1 MRLDV
6 VDEAKYERSEK
17 EVHQK
22 TNNQHKPK
30 IKAPQ
35 ISNRNSQ
42 ITLTLL
48 LDYLIK
54 AQLQSCNVTVDI
66 QVYCPLTEIS
76 FSFLSS
82 NSINEFN

>member
-1 MRLDV
+1 MFIGDWLVDVIAGERFFNLRLLWMRLHI

-35 ISNRNSQ
+35 I
-42 ITLTLL
+42 
-48 LDYLIK
+48 IK
-54 AQLQSCNVTVDI
+54 
-66 QVYCPLTEIS
+66 
-76 FSFLSS
+76 
-82 NSINEFN
+82 